1 MNCDQA
7 RTELIAYLQNELQG
21 ERKTRLEEHL
31 ARCPGC
37 RHELEGARR
46 LLSWTEAASEQGVI
60 KHVEEIIDNA
70 IKGGASDIHFD
81 PLNDNSL
88 QIRYRIDGV
97 LHEVEKADP
106 TQHMGIIC
114 RLKMMADLDAV
125 ESGVPLDGRIPWKY
139 GNLDLMLRVSSI
151 PFIFGNGIVI
161 RILSRSAPLIGLD
174 MIKMY
179 PDQRDLLL
187 KLLYSP
193 NGILLAT
200 GPSGSGKTTTLY
212 SLLQILSTNE
222 GSKKMTIED
231 PVEYLMTGVNHSQ
244 VNHRT
249 GYTYLAALRAMLK
262 HDPDIIMIGELGD
275 LDTLRATA
283 ELALTGHLMLSQMHT
298 YSAISAIQRMSEMG
312 LESYLIS
319 ATLLGVVNQRLFRII
334 CQDCKEPV
342 QPGFAAMKALGISEE
357 DLEGKTLYKGK
368 GCEKCHNTGY
378 RGRLAFYEVL
388 EINNE
393 IARII
398 ADGGDSISIL
408 EAACNNGFMTI
419 TEDAKRKV
427 LDGLTT
433 CEEAM
438 RVLTWTA

>member
-97 LHEVEKADP
+97 LHEIEKADS
-106 TQHMGIIC
+106 TQHKGVIC
-114 RLKMMADLDAV
+114 RLKMLADMDTA
-125 ESGVPLDGRIPWKY
+125 ESGVPLDGRIPWKI
-139 GNLDLMLRVSSI
+139 GDKEFVLWISSI
-151 PFIFGNGIVI
+151 PFLYGNGIVI
-161 RILSRSAPLIGLD
+161 RIFDHSAVLLGLD
-174 MIKMY
+174 KITMY

-187 KLLYSP
+187 RLLYNP
-193 NGILLAT
+193 CGIILAT
-200 GPSGSGKTTTLY
+200 GPSGSGRTTTLY
-212 SLLQILSTNE
+212 SMLKILNTSE
-222 GSKKMTIED
+222 SSKKMTIED
-231 PVEYLMTGVNHSQ
+231 PVEYLMKGINQSQINH
-244 VNHRT
+244 NT
-249 GYTYLAALRAMLK
+249 GYTYPIALRAMLK
-262 HDPDIIMIGELGD
+262 HDPDIIMIGEISD
-275 LDTLRATA
+275 LDTLRGATEA
-283 ELALTGHLMLSQMHT
+283 ALTGHLVLSQMHS
-298 YSAISAIQRMSEMG
+298 YNAIAAIQRMSEIG
-312 LESYLIS
+312 LEPYLTS
-319 ATLLGVVNQRLFRII
+319 ATLLGIANQRIVRKI
-334 CQDCKEPV
+334 CKVCKEPAH
-342 QPGFAAMKALGISEE
+342 PSLAAMKALGISDE
-357 DLEGKTLYKGK
+357 DLEGKVLYKGK
-368 GCEKCHNTGY
+368 GCDECRNTGY
-378 RGRLAFYEVL
+378 RGRSGLFEIL

-393 IARII
+393 IAKII
-398 ADGGDSISIL
+398 AECGDSKSIL
-408 EAACNNGFMTI
+408 EAARNNGFMTI